1 MEDGVD
7 QEMKGAESGRG
18 VRRRAF
24 SVVVVVV
31 VAVSLTSWALYE
43 FYLEEH
49 WISGFDPYVRY
60 SYTLSIASD
69 SSEEYTVL
77 CPFLTDSE
85 GIVCSDAIGYLHLSE
100 GSHASVVSSERGP
113 ALEVHGSGVT
123 IASLYVYSTFPGP
136 WDRFKEFHYLSLTD
150 TAWESR
156 NTSFHSD
163 SGDLLVGLVF
173 DYDYVYG
180 NLGAD
185 FIRYEA
191 EGILSGEGWT
201 YLPVEHWHAVA

>member
-7 QEMKGAESGRG
+7 REVKGAESGRG

-49 WISGFDPYVRY
+49 LMNEFDPYVRY
-60 SYTLSIASD
+60 SYILSIASN

-100 GSHASVVSSERGP
+100 GSHASIVASERGP
-113 ALEVHGSGVT
+113 VLEVQGSWVT

-150 TAWESR
+150 TALGSG

-163 SGDLLVGLVF
+163 SGDILLGLVF

-191 EGILSGEGWT
+191 EGILPGDGWT
-201 YLPVEHWHAVA
+201 DLPVEHWHAVS